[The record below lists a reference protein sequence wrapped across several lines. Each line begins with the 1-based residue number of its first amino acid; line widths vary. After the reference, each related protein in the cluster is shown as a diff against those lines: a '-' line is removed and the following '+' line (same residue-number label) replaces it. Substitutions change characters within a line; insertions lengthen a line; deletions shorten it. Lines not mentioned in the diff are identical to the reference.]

1 MELHEF
7 TVELSSS
14 LTLPWQEVGIM
25 PVGDEQHGATGS
37 DLAKQARHI
46 QWGVKHGMYFTGM
59 GDAIDLASPSNRAK
73 IEAAALYD
81 TPHKA
86 LDYYAYKL
94 TEEYMDAT
102 ECSKGRWLM
111 RCKGHHKWVFKE
123 GKWKGYDSEDVIADF
138 LGCPVT
144 DDLGAAITQLTF
156 KDSPAKRT
164 QKCQVFQWHG
174 GGSAS
179 TTTGIIQKIEKIAEA
194 WPTAD
199 VVLVGH
205 YPLKLGWPKD
215 YPIPHF
221 GKNPQLRDKRR
232 IFASTGGFC
241 RSYVVGGAATYG
253 EQSGMRPNNIG
264 GVVIRIRPVHEEHGD
279 RLDMN
284 VEN

>member
-7 TVELSSS
+7 TAQTFPSV
-14 LTLPWQEVGIM
+14 TLPWEEILLM
-25 PVGDEQHGATGS
+25 PVGDEQHGAQGS

-46 QWGVKHGMYFTGM
+46 KWGVNHNAYFCGM

-73 IEAAALYD
+73 IAAAEFYD
-81 TPHKA
+81 TTIRG
-86 LDYYAYKL
+86 LDYFGYKL
-94 TEEYMDAT
+94 VEEYLEAV
-102 ECSKGRWLM
+102 ECSKGRWLL
-111 RCKGHHKWVFKE
+111 RVKGHHLWKFTE

-144 DDLGAAITQLTF
+144 DELGAGITQVTF
-156 KDSPAKRT
+156 KNAEKRHA
-164 QKCQVFQWHG
+164 QKLQVFQWHG

-179 TTTGIIQKIEKIAEA
+179 TTTGIIQKVEKIADG
-194 WPTAD
+194 WPSAD

-215 YPIPHF
+215 YPVPHF
-221 GKNPQLRDKRR
+221 GKRPFLRDRRR

-241 RSYVVGGAATYG
+241 RGYTVGGGATYAEKG
-253 EQSGMRPNNIG
+253 GMRPNNIG
-264 GVVIRIRPVHEEHGD
+264 GVLIRIRPVHEEWGN